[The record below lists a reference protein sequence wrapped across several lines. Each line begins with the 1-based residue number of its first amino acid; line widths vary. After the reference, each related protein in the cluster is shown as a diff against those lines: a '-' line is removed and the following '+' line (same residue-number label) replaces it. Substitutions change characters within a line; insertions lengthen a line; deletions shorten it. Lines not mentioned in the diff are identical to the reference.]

1 MPLHFSFSLYSQWL
15 LICFAT
21 LENPYSKAD
30 TFVAFDWFRSMGLD
44 QWRNVIN
51 KVKNEN
57 QRILTAFEYKN
68 ITANGFF

>member
-21 LENPYSKAD
+21 LENTYSKAY